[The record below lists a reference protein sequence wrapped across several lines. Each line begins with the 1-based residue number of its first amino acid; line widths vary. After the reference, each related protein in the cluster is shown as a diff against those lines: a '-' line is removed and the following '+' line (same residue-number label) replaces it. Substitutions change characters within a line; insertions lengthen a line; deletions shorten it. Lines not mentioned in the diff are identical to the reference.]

1 MDISLAKQI
10 IENCS
15 KFGVTQEE
23 KNRKAFKFIKIR
35 NKFIEE
41 KVIACWVFNYLIFSF
56 FQVKYGVCIHC

>member
-41 KVIACWVFNYLIFSF
+41 KVIQIK
-56 FQVKYGVCIHC
+56 Q